1 MGHAAWVVAPLVL
14 VGVLAFGAVPK
25 LGQGATLRKIIHN
38 LGLPLWV
45 LPAALARA
53 IPGLELALAV
63 ALLAPWVPVFF
74 VASAATLVLMSA
86 YWALIA
92 RGLTVTPRPA
102 CGCFGQAG
110 DHRISGRTLV
120 RNTLLVTAAGAALA
134 LAVSGQTVW
143 SLLSAGSAGDRL
155 WLALA
160 ALACVVTGLV
170 LGGNGGPTREARGEE
185 GDAATEPL
193 GDEEGEDGEDYVRRP
208 TPELVL
214 HDPAAGRPVTLLEL
228 SHRRAQLL
236 VFVNCYC
243 VSTLE
248 VLGRLEAWDAR
259 LSLVD
264 VHLVLSVPVN
274 DALAPYPGGTL
285 VDHAGLVWAGLGL
298 TASPSAVLLGAD
310 GFLAGGPL
318 AGSQAVAEFVDD
330 VEESLREASAGGEA
344 VDILESTE
352 GASASQGAPSPDAAG
367 VADAAR

>member
-1 MGHAAWVVAPLVL
+1 
-14 VGVLAFGAVPK
+14 
-25 LGQGATLRKIIHN
+25 
-38 LGLPLWV
+38 
-45 LPAALARA
+45 
-53 IPGLELALAV
+53 
-63 ALLAPWVPVFF
+63 
-74 VASAATLVLMSA
+74 
-86 YWALIA
+86 
-92 RGLTVTPRPA
+92 
-102 CGCFGQAG
+102 
-110 DHRISGRTLV
+110 V

-243 VSTLE
+243 ASTKDVMAE
-248 VLGRLEAWDAR
+248 VEGWHERLG
-259 LSLVD
+259 LVD
-264 VHLVLSVPVN
+264 VRLVFSVPIAEKFVGPPPARTLL
-274 DALAPYPGGTL
+274 DHRGLAWR
-285 VDHAGLVWAGLGL
+285 ALGL

-310 GFLAGGPL
+310 GFLAGGPV
-318 AGSQAVAEFVDD
+318 AGSQSVAEFVDD